1 MSFTNN
7 KGQTKLQKRI
17 PIHERRRRLIIL
29 VREHPDYN
37 QDELARELNVDKST
51 ICRDLKAINEE
62 FTVVN
67 SEMWTLSRERI
78 LKEIRDNKAECMRR
92 LELCTRAS
100 QGSRWMEEW
109 TKLNLQECKILGVN
123 SPSHVMI
130 HQETIIRKEE
140 IDAGVDAALAAY
152 KEPDIVIKNGIIQLP
167 FDEVDKLD
175 SDAA

>member
-1 MSFTNN
+1 MSFTH
-7 KGQTKLQKRI
+7 TKSPTSPQKRI
-17 PIHERRRRLIIL
+17 PINERRRRLIVL
-29 VREHPDYN
+29 VREHPDYD
-37 QDELARELNVDKST
+37 QTELAQTLGVDKST
-51 ICRDLKAINEE
+51 VCRDLKAINEE

-123 SPSHVMI
+123 SPSHIMI
-130 HQETIIRKEE
+130 HQETIIRKED
-140 IDAGVDAALAAY
+140 IDAGVNAALAQAS
-152 KEPDIVIKNGIIQLP
+152 EPVIEIGPDGAIQLP
-167 FDEVDKLD
+167 LIEDQEN
-175 SDAA
+175 AA